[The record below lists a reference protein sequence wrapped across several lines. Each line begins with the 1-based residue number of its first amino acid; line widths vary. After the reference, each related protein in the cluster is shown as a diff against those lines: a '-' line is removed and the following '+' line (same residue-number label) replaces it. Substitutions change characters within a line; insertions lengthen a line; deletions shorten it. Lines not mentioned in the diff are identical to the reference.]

1 MLYWSQIPLVRLL
14 FPFILGILSAFY
26 YAEFQHLESTIY
38 SSIAILLF
46 IIFLYFTL
54 KSYKF
59 RWVFGVVGNL
69 LFYLLGFIWCSISL
83 SNHAVTFLPSEEPVR
98 WFGKVTEINKQTDT
112 SSSALVQL
120 SHYYDSSKSW
130 VKTEEKIN
138 FYLKDT
144 TKIKV
149 GNWISTD
156 SYLNRIEGAK
166 NPAQFDYAEFMQ
178 KRFVYYQTFSKSVE
192 VHFHEESL
200 SSYSAEIRE
209 SLIGKFEN
217 AGIDGNRLA
226 VLIAISLGDKSY
238 LEESLKNNYAGA
250 GAMHILAVSGLHVG
264 IVYLIF
270 SSLFKVLKLGD
281 KLIARIIKGV
291 ILLLVVWSFALI
303 TGLSPSVQRAACMF
317 SFIIFADI
325 FSRHSIA
332 LNSIASSAFI
342 LLLINPMLLF
352 EVGFQLSYAAVVG
365 IVWMHPIIYSW
376 YTSPYWII
384 DKAWSLLVVSITAQL
399 ATLPFT
405 LYYFHQFPN
414 WFLLTNLGV
423 IPLAF
428 VIVCGALIVGLLL
441 SLFSN
446 AFYLEFLLEASLWL
460 LNQFIKLL
468 SNLPFFV
475 TEGIWISLI
484 SAVLLAAS
492 VFFLGVYLQT
502 VTSKW
507 FLVMLSSICLVLL
520 IESVSKY
527 MQSNNK
533 QMVIYSIYNQSMYTV
548 IDGYYAEVFFEG
560 DTLNSFNRR
569 IVDDHMN
576 SLGIESIGWLNSS
589 ADTSSNFFFIKDN
602 LIALQLKNEE
612 YISFKGMPNMNV
624 LEKLSDNQY
633 VILRKGEGEIYINE
647 NALLNKEIILD
658 SSIPEWDYDYKK
670 LINEEDVYSV
680 SMRGFYLKNW

>member
-14 FPFILGILSAFY
+14 FPFILGILSAY
-26 YAEFQHLESTIY
+26 YLEWFQHIEPIIY
-38 SSIAILLF
+38 FSITLFLL
-46 IIFLYFTL
+46 ITFLYFVL

-59 RWVFGVVGNL
+59 RWVFGLIVNL

-98 WFGKVTEINKQTDT
+98 WFGKVTEIHKQTD
-112 SSSALVQL
+112 SSNSALVQL
-120 SHYYDSSKSW
+120 SHYYDSSESW
-130 VKTEEKIN
+130 VETEEKIN

-209 SLIGKFEN
+209 SLIQKFKN

-365 IVWMHPIIYSW
+365 IVWMHSIIYSW

-441 SLFSN
+441 SIFSN
-446 AFYLEFLLEASLWL
+446 AFYLEYLLEASLWL

-502 VTSKW
+502 VKSKW
-507 FLVMLSSICLVLL
+507 FIAALSGIFLVLL
-520 IESVSKY
+520 IESVNKY
-527 MQSNNK
+527 MQSDKK
-533 QMVIYSIYNQSMYTV
+533 QMVIYSIYNQSMYSV

-560 DTLNSFNRR
+560 DTINTFNRR
-569 IVDDHMN
+569 LVEDHMN
-576 SLGIESIGWLNSS
+576 SLGVEAVDWLDSKS
-589 ADTSSNFFFIKDN
+589 DTNLNYIFIKEE
-602 LIALQLKNEE
+602 LVALTLNDES
-612 YISFKGMPNMNV
+612 YISFKGIPEESILGSLTKQQNF
-624 LEKLSDNQY
+624 
-633 VILRKGEGEIYINE
+633 ILRKGDGKAEVIKKT
-647 NALLNKEIILD
+647 LLNKEIILD

-670 LINEEDVYSV
+670 LLNEDDVYSV
-680 SMRGFYLKNW
+680 SKRGFYLKNW

>member
-1 MLYWSQIPLVRLL
+1 
-14 FPFILGILSAFY
+14 
-26 YAEFQHLESTIY
+26 
-38 SSIAILLF
+38 
-46 IIFLYFTL
+46 
-54 KSYKF
+54 
-59 RWVFGVVGNL
+59 
-69 LFYLLGFIWCSISL
+69 
-83 SNHAVTFLPSEEPVR
+83 VR
-98 WFGKVTEINKQTDT
+98 WFGKVTEINKQTD
-112 SSSALVQL
+112 SSSFALVQL
-120 SHYYDSSKSW
+120 SHYYDSSESW
-130 VKTEEKIN
+130 VETEEKIN

-209 SLIGKFEN
+209 SLIQKFKN

-270 SSLFKVLKLGD
+270 TSLFKVLKLGD

-291 ILLLVVWSFALI
+291 VLLLVVWSFAII

-317 SFIIFADI
+317 SFLIFADI

-342 LLLINPMLLF
+342 LLLFNPMLLF

-376 YTSPYWII
+376 YTSSYWII

-446 AFYLEFLLEASLWL
+446 AFYLEYLLEASLWL

-502 VTSKW
+502 VKSKW
-507 FLVMLSSICLVLL
+507 LLVVLSNICLVLL

-527 MQSNNK
+527 MQSDKK
-533 QMVIYSIYNQSMYTV
+533 QMVIYSIYNQSMYSV

-560 DTLNSFNRR
+560 DTLNTFNRR
-569 IVDDHMN
+569 LVEDHMN
-576 SLGIESIGWLNSS
+576 SLGVEAVDWLDSKSDTNLNYIFTKEELVALTLNDES
-589 ADTSSNFFFIKDN
+589 
-602 LIALQLKNEE
+602 
-612 YISFKGMPNMNV
+612 YISFKGIPEESILGSLTKQQN
-624 LEKLSDNQY
+624 
-633 VILRKGEGEIYINE
+633 VILRKGDGKAEVIKKT
-647 NALLNKEIILD
+647 LLNKEIILD

-670 LINEEDVYSV
+670 LINEEGVYSV
-680 SMRGFYLKNW
+680 SKRGFYLKDW

>member
-1 MLYWSQIPLVRLL
+1 M
-14 FPFILGILSAFY
+14 G
-26 YAEFQHLESTIY
+26 
-38 SSIAILLF
+38 
-46 IIFLYFTL
+46 
-54 KSYKF
+54 
-59 RWVFGVVGNL
+59 FGAVGNL
-69 LFYLLGFIWCSISL
+69 LFYLLGFIWCNISL

-98 WFGKVTEINKQTDT
+98 WFGKVTEINKQTD
-112 SSSALVQL
+112 SSSFALVQL
-120 SHYYDSSKSW
+120 SHYYDSSESW
-130 VKTEEKIN
+130 VETEEKIN

-209 SLIGKFEN
+209 SLIQKFKN

-270 SSLFKVLKLGD
+270 TSLFKVLKLGD

-291 ILLLVVWSFALI
+291 VLLLVVWSFAII

-317 SFIIFADI
+317 SFLIFADI

-342 LLLINPMLLF
+342 LLLFNPMLLF

-376 YTSPYWII
+376 YTSSYWII

-446 AFYLEFLLEASLWL
+446 AFYLEYLLEASLWL

-502 VTSKW
+502 VKSKW
-507 FLVMLSSICLVLL
+507 LLVVLSNICLVLL

-527 MQSNNK
+527 MQSDKK
-533 QMVIYSIYNQSMYTV
+533 QMVIYSIYNQSMYSV

-560 DTLNSFNRR
+560 DTLNTFNRR
-569 IVDDHMN
+569 LVEDHMN
-576 SLGIESIGWLNSS
+576 SLGVEAVDWLDSKSDTNLNYIFTKEELVALTLNDES
-589 ADTSSNFFFIKDN
+589 
-602 LIALQLKNEE
+602 
-612 YISFKGMPNMNV
+612 YISFKGIPEESILGSLTKQQN
-624 LEKLSDNQY
+624 
-633 VILRKGEGEIYINE
+633 VILRKGDGKAEVIKKT
-647 NALLNKEIILD
+647 LLNKEIILD

-670 LINEEDVYSV
+670 LINEEGVYSV
-680 SMRGFYLKNW
+680 SKRGFYLKDW